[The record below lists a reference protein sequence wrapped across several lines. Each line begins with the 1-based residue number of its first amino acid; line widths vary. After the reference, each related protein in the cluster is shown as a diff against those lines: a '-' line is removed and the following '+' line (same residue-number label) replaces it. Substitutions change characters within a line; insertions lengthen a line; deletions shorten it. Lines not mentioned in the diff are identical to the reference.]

1 VCMLCV
7 LVCVYV
13 CKCVYMCVW
22 YVGDVSL
29 GGVCVWYMCVVC
41 VSVCVWGGGGLPR
54 LSSHQ
59 SFGECIDWFPLSL
72 TDTHHLFLHSF

>member
-1 VCMLCV
+1 MCMLCV

-13 CKCVYMCVW
+13 CECVYMCVW

-41 VSVCVWGGGGLPR
+41 VSVCVWGGGVAQAVKSPIFWR
-54 LSSHQ
+54 MY
-59 SFGECIDWFPLSL
+59 
-72 TDTHHLFLHSF
+72 